1 MKSHTKITPLKMTNS
16 VDPKGNR
23 RHDIHDDSSA
33 ESVKVAE
40 IAPSEDLT
48 LRVEQIFEEA
58 EELWQWMYNN

>member
-1 MKSHTKITPLKMTNS
+1 MTNS
-16 VDPKGNR
+16 SDPKANKPR
-23 RHDIHDDSSA
+23 DIDDDSSA

>member
-1 MKSHTKITPLKMTNS
+1 MTDS
-16 VDPKGNR
+16 VDPKGKR
-23 RHDIHDDSSA
+23 PHDIDEDSSA
-33 ESVKVAE
+33 GSIKVAE

>member
-1 MKSHTKITPLKMTNS
+1 MTNS

-23 RHDIHDDSSA
+23 PHDIDDDSSA
-33 ESVKVAE
+33 ESINVAE

>member
-1 MKSHTKITPLKMTNS
+1 MTNS

-23 RHDIHDDSSA
+23 PHDIDDDSSA
-33 ESVKVAE
+33 ESINVAE

-58 EELWQWMYNN
+58 EELWQWMYSEGASS

>member
-1 MKSHTKITPLKMTNS
+1 MTNS

-23 RHDIHDDSSA
+23 PHDIDDDSSA
-33 ESVKVAE
+33 ESIKVAE

>member
-1 MKSHTKITPLKMTNS
+1 MTNS
-16 VDPKGNR
+16 VDPKGKR
-23 RHDIHDDSSA
+23 PHRIDDDSSA
-33 ESVKVAE
+33 ESTKVAE